1 MGPDLFV
8 ILASKRSYRCLSRK
22 LRTVSEGLRN
32 SNAFMHRPLRVASR
46 YSRNPHRGF
55 TNTTYRYCSIA
66 IRNTGLY
73 LLDKRSGGRQEPKG
87 DSGQYVKKEGNA
99 RYWCWS
105 HACQSYRVFVRHSLG
120 LGKQACNS
128 RGGVSCGGSSPETI
142 TRRTGCLRLS

>member
-8 ILASKRSYRCLSRK
+8 ILASKRSYRCHSRK

-87 DSGQYVKKEGNA
+87 DSGQYVKKEGMLA
-99 RYWCWS
+99 IG
-105 HACQSYRVFVRHSLG
+105 AGATLVSL
-120 LGKQACNS
+120 
-128 RGGVSCGGSSPETI
+128 
-142 TRRTGCLRLS
+142 TGCLSDIALDQANRPATPVEEFHVVVPLLKR